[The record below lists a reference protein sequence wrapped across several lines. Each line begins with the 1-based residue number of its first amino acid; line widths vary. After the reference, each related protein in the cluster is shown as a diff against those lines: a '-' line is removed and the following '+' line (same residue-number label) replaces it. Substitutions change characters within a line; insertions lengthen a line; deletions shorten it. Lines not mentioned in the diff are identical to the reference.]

1 MEHGEDRELRELLRE
16 WSVPDAPPSLDQR
29 VLGSRQSGREAW
41 WRFLL
46 TGSIRIPVPVGM
58 AFAAVLLV
66 TIGGLIRQRPA
77 PAPAPS
83 TVSLVD
89 FRPVSDLN
97 VRVIRK
103 HESN

>member
-16 WSVPDAPPSLDQR
+16 WNVPDAPPSLDRR
-29 VLGSRQSGREAW
+29 VLEGRRSGRQTW

-58 AFAAVLLV
+58 AFAAILLITV
-66 TIGGLIRQRPA
+66 GSLIRQRPA
-77 PAPAPS
+77 PALAPS
-83 TVSLVD
+83 VSLVD
-89 FRPVSDLN
+89 FQPVSDLN
-97 VRVIRK
+97 VRVIRQ

>member
-1 MEHGEDRELRELLRE
+1 MEQGEDRELQKLLRE
-16 WSVPDAPPSLDQR
+16 WSVPDAPPSLDRR
-29 VLGSRQSGREAW
+29 VLGGRHSGREAW

-46 TGSIRIPVPVGM
+46 TGSIRIPVPVGV
-58 AFAAVLLV
+58 ALAAVLLF

-83 TVSLVD
+83 TISLVD
-89 FRPVSDLN
+89 FQPVSELN

>member
-16 WSVPDAPPSLDQR
+16 WSVPDAPPSLDRR
-29 VLGSRQSGREAW
+29 VLGGCQAGREVW

-46 TGSIRIPVPVGM
+46 TGSIRIPVPVGL
-58 AFAAVLLV
+58 AFVAVLVVLL
-66 TIGGLIRQRPA
+66 GGLMRQRPA
-77 PAPAPS
+77 PAPTPP
-83 TVSLVD
+83 TVSLVE

-97 VRVIRK
+97 VRVIRR

>member
-1 MEHGEDRELRELLRE
+1 MVEISAYGIHPN
-16 WSVPDAPPSLDQR
+16 SC
-29 VLGSRQSGREAW
+29 
-41 WRFLL
+41 
-46 TGSIRIPVPVGM
+46 PVGL

-66 TIGGLIRQRPA
+66 LLGGLMRQRPA
-77 PAPAPS
+77 LAPTPS

-97 VRVIRK
+97 VRVILR

>member
-1 MEHGEDRELRELLRE
+1 MEHGEDHELRELLRE
-16 WSVPDAPPSLDQR
+16 WSVSDAPPSLDR
-29 VLGSRQSGREAW
+29 SVLGGCQAGREAW

-46 TGSIRIPVPVGM
+46 TGSIRIPVPVGL

-66 TIGGLIRQRPA
+66 LAGGLMRQRPA
-77 PAPAPS
+77 LAPAPS

-97 VRVIRK
+97 VRVIRR
-103 HESN
+103 HGSN

>member
-29 VLGSRQSGREAW
+29 VLGGRRSGREAW

-97 VRVIRK
+97 VRVIRQ